1 MHLQYQRSTRL
12 LALSITFAAIINGGS
27 ADLPKTSRASVTNSP
42 GTATNSISSSNRM
55 AELRRRIRQDRLTN
69 GVAIPTNG
77 ITNAA
82 NGPAVPTGRNATL
95 GTNATLASTNKTT
108 PLALPSPL
116 PLPGTRLTNTTLLA
130 PGTTIPTNRLTALP
144 GGVPG
149 RAGTNRS
156 GLTNLAGPKM
166 QSPAM
171 GPILNSASETNKPPM
186 VGSGAD
192 DIIESVDLQLDNM
205 PIAQFLDV
213 YGNLSH
219 RTVIRANTL
228 PAQNLTLTAQTAL
241 TRREAIEA
249 MDGVLAQNGIT
260 MIPMGEKFVKAVAAL
275 TAQQEGA
282 PISEANAKEL
292 PDADQFVTRIVK
304 LKAAKALDVAP
315 LFATFSKSPT
325 AVTPIESNN
334 TLILRDYAA
343 NVKRMLDIIER
354 VDVTPESDFKLEV
367 VNIKYGKV
375 EDIYATMSALISG
388 GGGAGGAGAIPGAAA
403 AQRQGGFGGNRGGG
417 NFRGGNQGFGGGFG
431 GNSGYGGGYGNNG
444 GFNNIGGNR
453 YGGNMYPQSGE
464 IIKMPP
470 KTDSSMDYYPQQ
482 AAARNLGSVAGNA
495 GSFQNRLNNVTRGAA
510 GPQPG
515 PEQVLES
522 ANIVPDYRSNRL
534 LIFANKHDMEMI
546 TNLVSKVDTLLAQV
560 LIEAIIM
567 EVEIGDSQSVGVTMA
582 SSRRIAG
589 GLRGT
594 AVSNPTGGGAFL
606 NAITNLPSGGGKG
619 FNYFGQVGNDLDF
632 VVNAIAE
639 TSTTKVVSRPRIQT
653 SHAIPGS
660 FFLGQTVPYVTG
672 ATDYGGYGVGLASRS
687 TVSQASVGFSL
698 NVVPFIT
705 PEGLVVMD
713 ISQTFDTLG
722 RDVIIDSNPIPV
734 INNRTADAT
743 LTVRSGDVIMMGG
756 FIHDQRQQSNSGVPF
771 LKDIPGIG
779 ALFRSKSH
787 NNDRT
792 ELIVLMRAT
801 VLDTPEAAAISA
813 ATERAALPGIR
824 QAEREFQNEDNKRL
838 KKDAKKNK
846 EN

>member
-1 MHLQYQRSTRL
+1 MQSQYQQFTRL
-12 LALSITFAAIINGGS
+12 LALSLTFAVLLQGGA
-27 ADLPKTSRASVTNSP
+27 ADLPNINRAA
-42 GTATNSISSSNRM
+42 ATNSLTAGTNASSSSNRM
-55 AELRRRIRQDRLTN
+55 AELRRRIRQERLTN
-69 GVAIPTNG
+69 GVANPTNG
-77 ITNAA
+77 IGSAAVTNADPFGPNA
-82 NGPAVPTGRNATL
+82 NSLTNKALA
-95 GTNATLASTNKTT
+95 GTNKVAG
-108 PLALPSPL
+108 PLPLPSPL
-116 PLPGTRLTNTTLLA
+116 PLSGANVTNAVVLA
-130 PGTTIPTNRLTALP
+130 PGATIPTNRTTVLP

-156 GLTNLAGPKM
+156 GLTNLAGPRL
-166 QSPAM
+166 QSPNLA
-171 GPILNSASETNKPPM
+171 PVTNVVAETNKPPM
-186 VGSGAD
+186 VTSGAD

-213 YGNLSH
+213 YGTLSH
-219 RTVIRANTL
+219 RTIIRANTL

-241 TRREAIEA
+241 TRKEAIEA

-260 MIPMGEKFVKAVAAL
+260 MIPVGEKFVKAVPAL

-282 PISEANAKEL
+282 PISESNAKDL
-292 PDADQFVTRIVK
+292 PEADQFVTRIVK
-304 LKAAKALDVAP
+304 LKAAKAMDVAP

-343 NVKRMLDIIER
+343 NVKRMLDIIQR

-388 GGGAGGAGAIPGAAA
+388 SGGGGGAGAIPGAGA
-403 AQRQGGFGGNRGGG
+403 AQRQSGGNRGGG
-417 NFRGGNQGFGGGFG
+417 GLRNGSQGFGGGFG
-431 GNSGYGGGYGNNG
+431 NSGYGGGGYGNNG

-453 YGGNMYPQSGE
+453 YGGSVYPQSEG
-464 IIKMPP
+464 IVRMPA

-482 AAARNLGSVAGNA
+482 AAARPVGAGSVAGNA
-495 GSFQNRLNNVTRGAA
+495 GSFQNRLNNVVRGA
-510 GPQPG
+510 GGQQSPG
-515 PEQVLES
+515 EQVLES

-534 LIFANKHDMEMI
+534 LIYANKHDMEMI

-567 EVEIGDSQSVGVTMA
+567 EVEIGDSQTVGVTMA

-606 NAITNLPSGGGKG
+606 NAITNLPSGGGSG

-639 TSTTKVVSRPRIQT
+639 SSTTKVVSRPRIQT

-756 FIHDQRQQSNSGVPF
+756 FIHDQRQQSNSGIPF

-801 VLDTPEAAAISA
+801 VL
-813 ATERAALPGIR
+813 
-824 QAEREFQNEDNKRL
+824 
-838 KKDAKKNK
+838 
-846 EN
+846 

>member
-1 MHLQYQRSTRL
+1 MRL
-12 LALSITFAAIINGGS
+12 LPLALTFATILNGGT
-27 ADLPKTSRASVTNSP
+27 ADLPNTSRAALTNSP
-42 GTATNSISSSNRM
+42 SAATNSASSSNRM
-55 AELRRRIRQDRLTN
+55 AELRRRIRQERLTN
-69 GVAIPTNG
+69 GVA
-77 ITNAA
+77 
-82 NGPAVPTGRNATL
+82 
-95 GTNATLASTNKTT
+95 ASTNGTIKAATGPADPFGPGAASVTNTT
-108 PLALPSPL
+108 LATTNKATLPLPLPSPL
-116 PLPGTRLTNTTLLA
+116 PLPGASVTNAAVLA
-130 PGTTIPTNRLTALP
+130 PGATTSSNKMAVLP

-156 GLTNLAGPKM
+156 GLTNLAGPRM
-166 QSPAM
+166 QSPNTAPVLP
-171 GPILNSASETNKPPM
+171 GNSETNRPPM
-186 VGSGAD
+186 VTSGAE

-213 YGNLSH
+213 YGTLSH
-219 RTVIRANTL
+219 RTIIRANTL

-241 TRREAIEA
+241 TRKEAIEA

-260 MIPMGEKFVKAVAAL
+260 MIPIGEKFVKAVPAL

-292 PDADQFVTRIVK
+292 PEADQFVTRIVK

-388 GGGAGGAGAIPGAAA
+388 NGGGAGAIPGAGA
-403 AQRQGGFGGNRGGG
+403 AQRQGVGGNRGGG
-417 NFRGGNQGFGGGFG
+417 GLRNGSQGFGGGFG
-431 GNSGYGGGYGNNG
+431 NSGFGGGGYGNNG

-453 YGGNMYPQSGE
+453 YGGNVYPQSEG
-464 IIKMPP
+464 IVKMPP

-482 AAARNLGSVAGNA
+482 AAARNLGAGSVAGNA
-495 GSFQNRLNNVTRGAA
+495 GSFQNRLNNVVRGAGGQQQA
-510 GPQPG
+510 G
-515 PEQVLES
+515 EQVLES

-534 LIFANKHDMEMI
+534 LIYANKHDMEMI

-567 EVEIGDSQSVGVTMA
+567 EVEIGDSQTVGVTMA

-756 FIHDQRQQSNSGVPF
+756 FIHDQRAQSNSGVPF

-846 EN
+846 GN